1 MTLRVTH
8 RPATED
14 ERRMMRRLLATA
26 PGTGARFKAG
36 LENAAVQFGACML
49 AAVLGWLALGW
60 LAGTLFDRGWSLAD
74 PATLWFAAI
83 ATPLCAI
90 HATVSSIRWVRSLPD
105 DHASLR
111 EDVATGSVIEE
122 HYRFT
127 AAKRFQEQESGALVH
142 FLRIDDDTCLCVF
155 DAESRELGL
164 SGGDPLQS
172 SFQPRAEL
180 TLCRVPRS
188 GDVLSRHVGGD
199 VLATGQPVALTDDT
213 RAWPEMDSV
222 HAVRWD
228 QLEAR
233 FGLERDEDC
242 NR

>member
-14 ERRMMRRLLATA
+14 EHRTMRRLLATA
-26 PGTGARFKAG
+26 PGAGARFKEG
-36 LENAAVQFGACML
+36 FENAVVLFGACML

-60 LAGTLFDRGWSLAD
+60 LAGALFDRGWNLAD

-83 ATPLCAI
+83 ATALCAI
-90 HATVSSIRWVRSLPD
+90 HAIVSSLRWVRSLPD
-105 DHASLR
+105 DRASLR
-111 EDVATGSVIEE
+111 EDIATGSVDEE
-122 HYRFT
+122 HYRFS
-127 AAKRFQEQESGALVH
+127 AAKRFQEQESGALVY
-142 FLRIDDDTCLCVF
+142 FLRIDDDTCLSVL

-164 SGGDPLQS
+164 AGGDPLQS

-180 TLCRVPRS
+180 TLCRAHRS
-188 GDVLSRHVGGD
+188 GDVLSRISDGE
-199 VLATGQPVALTDDT
+199 VLPVEGPVALTDDT
-213 RAWPEMDSV
+213 SAWPEMDRV

-228 QLEAR
+228 ELEAR
-233 FGLERDEDC
+233 FGSELDEDC